1 MLTVL
6 QKFIDTYGRRYK
18 LWLGIQPYIVI
29 ANASDFEKILNSPTQ
44 IEKSADYEVVHRWLG
59 FGLLTSQGEKWF
71 RRRKQLTP
79 AFHFKILDDFLHV
92 FNERCAVMRNIL
104 EKKQGDKKIDIF
116 PLITHCALDIICE
129 TAMGKKINAQEKTSS
144 DYVKAI
150 YRMSETC
157 QHRQLRPWLY
167 PDIFW
172 DLSSAGREEARNLK
186 ILHGFTNKV
195 IQEKKRMRKENSS
208 NKPEE
213 NKEEEVIY
221 GGKQRQAFLDLL
233 LDAQETD
240 STLTDENVREETDTF
255 MFEGHD
261 TTSAAAGWTTFLL
274 SCNPEIQRKVHEELD
289 TIFGGDRIRDVTT
302 ADMAKMKYL
311 ESCIKEGLRIYPSVP
326 FIGRRLTK
334 DLELEDKAVVPAG
347 TTMFIH
353 MYFLHRDPNV
363 FPDPEKFDPD
373 RFLPENVL
381 GRNPFAY
388 VPFSAGMRNSK
399 NKELCI
405 FENRDMRR
413 SIGRNQW
420 KIIM

>member
-29 ANASDFEKILNSPTQ
+29 ANASDFEKILSSATE

-59 FGLLTSQGEKWF
+59 FGLLTSRGEKWF

-79 AFHFKILDDFLHV
+79 AFHFKILDDFLRV

-104 EKKQGDKKIDIF
+104 EKKQGSQKFDIF

-129 TAMGKKINAQEKTSS
+129 TAMGKKINAQEQSSS

-150 YRMSETC
+150 YRMSETS
-157 QHRQLRPWLY
+157 QHRQLRPWLH
-167 PDIFW
+167 PDICW
-172 DLSSAGREEARNLK
+172 DLSPSGREEARNLK
-186 ILHGFTNKV
+186 ILHGFTKKV
-195 IQEKKRMRKENSS
+195 IQEKKQMRKENSS
-208 NKPEE
+208 KSIEKIEE
-213 NKEEEVIY
+213 NKEDEYIY

-233 LDAQETD
+233 LDAQDTD
-240 STLTDENVREETDTF
+240 PTLTDENVREETDTF

-261 TTSAAAGWTTFLL
+261 TTSAAVGWTSFLL
-274 SCNPEIQRKVHEELD
+274 SCHPEIQRRVQEELD
-289 TIFGGDRIRDVTT
+289 SIFGGDRTRDVTT

-311 ESCIKEGLRIYPSVP
+311 ECCIKEGLRIYPSVP

-347 TTMFIH
+347 CTMFIH

-373 RFLPENVL
+373 RFLQENSL
-381 GRNPFAY
+381 GRHAFAY
-388 VPFSAGMRNSK
+388 VPFSAGTTY
-399 NKELCI
+399 I
-405 FENRDMRR
+405 F
-413 SIGRNQW
+413 
-420 KIIM
+420 